1 MKKIFL
7 LSFLFLVSFSLR
19 VHAKENISIEKIEL
33 VENNNVEVNE
43 EISYEGLDLQASLRF
58 FDVGDFVTYKVTLK
72 NDDTRNYSIKD
83 ISSEREME
91 YFSLESGSKEVIL
104 YAGKTEDVFLCGL

>member
-1 MKKIFL
+1 VKKIFL

-43 EISYEGLDLQASLRF
+43 EISYEGLDL
-58 FDVGDFVTYKVTLK
+58 
-72 NDDTRNYSIKD
+72 
-83 ISSEREME
+83 
-91 YFSLESGSKEVIL
+91 
-104 YAGKTEDVFLCGL
+104 

>member
-1 MKKIFL
+1 MKKILLVMLIFFL
-7 LSFLFLVSFSLR
+7 PIF
-19 VHAKENISIEKIEL
+19 VHAKENISIEEIEL

-91 YFSLESGSKEVIL
+91 YFSLESDSKEVIL
-104 YAGKTEDVFLCGL
+104 YAGKAEDVFLCGL